1 MSDIVKHEP
10 NPVSAS
16 VLEHILGTGDLSK
29 LSTQGRVEY
38 YTATCRSLGLNPLTR
53 PFRFLLFNGQIQLY
67 ATKDGTDQLRSI
79 RGITLH
85 IVDKQ
90 MDSGLYIVTA
100 RARTKDGREDEDIG
114 AVTLPREGESRAN
127 ALMKGTTKAKRRVT
141 LSICGLGGMP
151 DESELDGMPGA
162 QTFDPEDDLPVAPM
176 RPAAATTQR
185 APRVAEPAAKPL
197 PNYTGAQW
205 EAWLTKLRS
214 AASTLYHRTELDE
227 MAAPTTMIGKVI
239 AEGPDW
245 VKHEIDAILVENYKR
260 LPEPSTDDLPEV
272 EIAGETKLAAG

>member
-162 QTFDPEDDLPVAPM
+162 QTFDPEDDLPIAPM